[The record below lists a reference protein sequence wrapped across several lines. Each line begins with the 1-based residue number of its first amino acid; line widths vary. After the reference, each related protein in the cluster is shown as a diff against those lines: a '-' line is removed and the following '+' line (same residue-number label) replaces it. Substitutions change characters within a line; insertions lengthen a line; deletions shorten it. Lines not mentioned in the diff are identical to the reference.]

1 MIYKRKTLVSAHFKR
16 VGCTIRHA
24 FQMWRFVNSLPDMT
38 LFFDRRKGQHPI
50 GNHHIPGEIDR
61 QIFGMVPVREP
72 QINRNFEFGCKFFQ
86 YRHENFQFVPTGKV
100 AENNSGGTIKKL

>member
-1 MIYKRKTLVSAHFKR
+1 MPCH
-16 VGCTIRHA
+16 
-24 FQMWRFVNSLPDMT
+24 LPDMT
-38 LFFDRRKGQHPI
+38 LFFDRREGQHPI

-72 QINRNFEFGCKFFQ
+72 QINRNVEFGCKFFQ